1 MKKRWK
7 AVMAAAMAAAM
18 VITAVPVQGQTAQ
31 AATKLKKITLSKK
44 ICVISKHSRVKLS
57 VKYSPKKIKDTVT
70 WKSSN
75 KKVATVTN
83 IGVVTA
89 RKTGKAT
96 ITAKVKGKKATCK
109 VTVKVPATKVKLNKN
124 KATVAKGRTLTLKAT
139 MTPSSSTDK
148 LTWTSSNKKV
158 ATVDKNGKVKA
169 LKKGTATITVKTASG
184 KKATCKIIV
193 K

>member
-1 MKKRWK
+1 MTVVKSNKKSAGIK
-7 AVMAAAMAAAM
+7 LSAKKL
-18 VITAVPVQGQTAQ
+18 TLKQN
-31 AATKLKKITLSKK
+31 ATKQLKAALDKNATDK
-44 ICVISKHSRVKLS
+44 
-57 VKYSPKKIKDTVT
+57 VT
-70 WKSSN
+70 WSSSN
-75 KKVATVTN
+75 KKVATVDKN
-83 IGVVTA
+83 GVVTA
-89 RKTGKAT
+89 VKKGTVT
-96 ITAKVKGKKATCK
+96 ITAKTSGGKKATCK
-109 VTVKVPATKVKLNKN
+109 VTVKVPATKVKLNKT

-184 KKATCKIIV
+184 KKATCKITV